1 MPPLILILAGV
12 LGGMALVRLASRA
25 RDKTNRKLDAMQQD
39 QVDRQGDVPQL
50 RRDPVTGTYRP
61 G

>member
-1 MPPLILILAGV
+1 MPPLILILAGA

-25 RDKTNRKLDAMQQD
+25 RDRTNRKLDEM
-39 QVDRQGDVPQL
+39 RQGQLDAQSDAPQL